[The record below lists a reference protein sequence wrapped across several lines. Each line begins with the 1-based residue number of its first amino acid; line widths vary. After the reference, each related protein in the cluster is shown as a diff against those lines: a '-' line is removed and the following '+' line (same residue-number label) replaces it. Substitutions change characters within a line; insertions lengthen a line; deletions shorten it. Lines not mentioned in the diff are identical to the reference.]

1 MVESP
6 EDLGSGRGTARD
18 SLVVGGC
25 TAVSRATGVVRVVV
39 VGAVLGPTYFGN
51 TFQLTNSLPNLI
63 YYGFLAG
70 SLFSSLLVPALVHH
84 IDRADRAR
92 SAGVSGGFLGVAW
105 AVMALVVPV
114 AVLALPPLLQVVGSD
129 QSAVA
134 TAQVDHARLLILLTA
149 PQVFL
154 YALAGAATAVMNAH
168 RRFALAAA
176 APAVENLGVIAV
188 LALVHVLYAG
198 SGTESASQPLGKLLL
213 LGLGSTAAV
222 AAHAALQWWGA
233 HRCGVRLRPRW
244 GWRDPEV
251 VVVVRRAVRSLAQA
265 GLLALQMLTLLLLA
279 SRVAGGTVALQMAL
293 NFYYLPVALVATPVG
308 LALLPRLSRL
318 HRDEDRGPFGEA
330 FVGGL
335 GLALFLAVPAAVGYL
350 LLAGPV
356 AHVVLAGQMSSEA
369 GFLMLSGSLA
379 ALSLGLVGQTC
390 FFVATQAAYA
400 RGDTRTPL
408 VSMAIQ
414 AAVCLALCA
423 GAALSSSGEV
433 AVVLLGGSYAVASLV
448 GGGHLLRRVL
458 VVHAGGGHGLLR
470 SFGRVLVGALLM
482 TGPVALVVRG
492 LVPADGGR
500 AAWFLALVLGGLVG
514 VAVFFGSQVLLRSPE
529 LASLRSAVHRP
540 STAVVAGRGAES

>member
-1 MVESP
+1 M
-6 EDLGSGRGTARD
+6 
-18 SLVVGGC
+18 
-25 TAVSRATGVVRVVV
+25 
-39 VGAVLGPTYFGN
+39 
-51 TFQLTNSLPNLI
+51 
-63 YYGFLAG
+63 
-70 SLFSSLLVPALVHH
+70 
-84 IDRADRAR
+84 
-92 SAGVSGGFLGVAW
+92 
-105 AVMALVVPV
+105 
-114 AVLALPPLLQVVGSD
+114 
-129 QSAVA
+129 
-134 TAQVDHARLLILLTA
+134 
-149 PQVFL
+149 
-154 YALAGAATAVMNAH
+154 
-168 RRFALAAA
+168 
-176 APAVENLGVIAV
+176 
-188 LALVHVLYAG
+188 
-198 SGTESASQPLGKLLL
+198 
-213 LGLGSTAAV
+213 
-222 AAHAALQWWGA
+222 
-233 HRCGVRLRPRW
+233 RLRPRW

-330 FVGGL
+330 FVAGL

-414 AAVCLALCA
+414 AAVCLALCT

-470 SFGRVLVGALLM
+470 SFGAGARRGAPHDG
-482 TGPVALVVRG
+482 TGGAGRARRGAGGRRPRG
-492 LVPADGGR
+492 LVPGPGARRPRGARGVLREPGPAALAGAGLAALGGAPPLHR
-500 AAWFLALVLGGLVG
+500 GRRGTGRGVMTTVLPARRTHSPVPRTAGVAVAIVVCAAGLGVLVATLPLVAVLLLAGGAVAAWVWVRPEAAALLVIGVTPLVAGIDRGRLLPLLRPNEALVVCLSAVLVVRALVLLP
-514 VAVFFGSQVLLRSPE
+514 AR
-529 LASLRSAVHRP
+529 RP
-540 STAVVAGRGAES
+540 ARACG